1 MMFQLGKEW
10 FPRLRSSFMA
20 GAKRSQVIESAKLQ
34 SGTILA
40 AMELDP
46 NYRGWSFRVP
56 IQIVGYGELLNFA
69 YNLLINYVHFLLSN

>member
-1 MMFQLGKEW
+1 VMFQLGKEW

-46 NYRGWSFRVP
+46 N
-56 IQIVGYGELLNFA
+56 
-69 YNLLINYVHFLLSN
+69 

>member
-1 MMFQLGKEW
+1 MLDRTSDKKANNRDENVRSQRLHIDASRNYLGSLDVKFQLGKEW

-20 GAKRSQVIESAKLQ
+20 GAKRIQVIESAKLQ

-46 NYRGWSFRVP
+46 N
-56 IQIVGYGELLNFA
+56 
-69 YNLLINYVHFLLSN
+69 